1 VTARGYILVAAVVF
15 VAGAWMGW
23 AARRHGASA
32 AVAHAATID
41 ATATAALSKGVSIGQ
56 AAQTLEPAKQAAHS
70 KVDADRTRLQAD
82 EVRRAAQPVLP
93 AGAGS
98 TGPAAA
104 PVASA
109 VEQDQAQ
116 LITDQTTENG
126 VVEAQNADMQAS
138 VTSLTQAAQG
148 FQQEASTLRAAITPA
163 RPWAA
168 GIVYGTSQT
177 MGAFLERDLGPIR
190 AGVDVVRRVLPA
202 GNATIDAS
210 ARLGWRF

>member
-15 VAGAWMGW
+15 AAGAWLGW
-23 AARRHGASA
+23 AARGHGASA
-32 AVAHAATID
+32 AVAQANKID
-41 ATATAALSKGVSIGQ
+41 APTTAALSKGVSSAKVAQ
-56 AAQTLEPAKQAAHS
+56 AKDPAIQAAHS
-70 KVDADRTRLQAD
+70 AVDADRTRLQAD
-82 EVRRAAQPVLP
+82 EVRRAAQPVQP
-93 AGAGS
+93 ASAGS

-116 LITDQTTENG
+116 LITDLTAENG
-126 VVEAQNADMQAS
+126 ALRAQNADLKLA
-138 VTSLTQAAQG
+138 VTSLTQAGQG
-148 FQQEASTLRAAITPA
+148 FQQESTGLRAAVTSA
-163 RPWAA
+163 RPWAV
-168 GIVYGTSQT
+168 GLIYGTSQT
-177 MGAFLERDLGPIR
+177 MGAFMERDLGPIR

>member
-15 VAGAWMGW
+15 AAGAWLGW
-23 AARRHGASA
+23 AARGHGAAA
-32 AVAHAATID
+32 AVAQANKID
-41 ATATAALSKGVSIGQ
+41 APTTAALSKGVSSGQ
-56 AAQTLEPAKQAAHS
+56 VAQTLEPAKQAAHT
-70 KVDADRTRLQAD
+70 KVDADRARLQAD
-82 EVRRAAQPVLP
+82 EVRRAAQPVQP
-93 AGAGS
+93 AGSGS

-116 LITDQTTENG
+116 LITDQATENG
-126 VVEAQNADMQAS
+126 VVEAQNADLQAS

-148 FQQEASTLRAAITPA
+148 FQQEASALRAAIVPA

-177 MGAFLERDLGPIR
+177 MGAFVERDLGPIR

>member
-1 VTARGYILVAAVVF
+1 MTARGYIIAAVLLI
-15 VAGAWMGW
+15 AGGAGLGW
-23 AARRHGASA
+23 WARGHGQQA
-32 AVAHAATID
+32 AVTHAATID

-82 EVRRAAQPVLP
+82 EVRRGAQPVQP
-93 AGAGS
+93 ASAGS

-116 LITDQTTENG
+116 LITDQATENG
-126 VVEAQNADMQAS
+126 VVEAQNADLQAS